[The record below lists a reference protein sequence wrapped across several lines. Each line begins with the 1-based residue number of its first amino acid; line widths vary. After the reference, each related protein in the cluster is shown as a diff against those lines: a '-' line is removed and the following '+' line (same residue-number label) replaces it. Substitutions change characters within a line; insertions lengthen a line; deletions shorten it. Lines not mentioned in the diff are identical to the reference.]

1 MLTQVRESFVGFD
14 GSVTSVEEIDVC
26 FGVCPRVL
34 EGIVEHSCGFAR
46 LSEESHE
53 GLFVIRIHIHRVC

>member
-26 FGVCPRVL
+26 FGVCPRVQ
-34 EGIVEHSCGFAR
+34 EQECIVKHSGCFAR
-46 LSEESHE
+46 LSEESHKFKF
-53 GLFVIRIHIHRVC
+53 GGAG